1 MGNAAGVNCEP
12 VVGSDQ
18 RVGSWPVRR
27 LALFLACAT
36 LLAGCE
42 APSLG
47 MPDPV
52 SKEGQHINSLWTGFV
67 IASFVVF
74 GLVVG
79 LILYAAIRFRRRN
92 DDVPSQKPYNVPIEV
107 LYTVTPI
114 VVVAGL
120 FGFSVATQ
128 LKVTKSSS
136 SPPAL
141 VVNVTG
147 FQWGWRFEFP
157 EQRKV
162 VQGAG
167 EVSPPTIQVPVDRP
181 VHFVLRT
188 DDVNHAFWVP
198 QFLEKRDLIQGIDN
212 TIDITPNQLG
222 QYGGKCA
229 EFCGLD
235 HWRMPFTIRVV
246 SQTDFDQW
254 VRSP

>member
-1 MGNAAGVNCEP
+1 
-12 VVGSDQ
+12 
-18 RVGSWPVRR
+18 VRR
-27 LALFLACAT
+27 PALFLACAT
-36 LLAGCE
+36 LLAACD

-47 MPDPV
+47 MPKPV
-52 SKEGQHINSLWTGFV
+52 SKEGEHINSLWSGFV
-67 IASFVVF
+67 VASFVVF

-92 DDVPSQKPYNVPIEV
+92 DDVPSQKPYNIPMEV

-114 VVVAGL
+114 VIVAGL

-128 LKVTKSSS
+128 LKVTKV
-136 SPPAL
+136 SPPGQAL

-157 EQRKV
+157 EQHKV

-167 EVSPPTIQVPVDRP
+167 EVSPPTIEVPVDRP
-181 VHFVLRT
+181 VQFVLRT
-188 DDVNHAFWVP
+188 EDVNHAFWVP

-212 TIDITPNQLG
+212 TIQITPNKLG
-222 QYGGKCA
+222 EYGGKCA

-246 SQTDFDQW
+246 KQGEFDNW
-254 VRSP
+254 VRTP

>member
-1 MGNAAGVNCEP
+1 
-12 VVGSDQ
+12 
-18 RVGSWPVRR
+18 
-27 LALFLACAT
+27 
-36 LLAGCE
+36 
-42 APSLG
+42 

-52 SKEGQHINSLWTGFV
+52 SKEGQRIDSLWSGFLV
-67 IASFVVF
+67 ASFIVF

-92 DDVPSQKPYNVPIEV
+92 DEIPSQKGSNIPMEV

-128 LKVTKSSS
+128 LRVTE
-136 SPPAL
+136 PAPQEQAL

-162 VQGAG
+162 VEGAG
-167 EVSPPTIQVPVDRP
+167 EVAPPTIEVPVDRP
-181 VHFVLRT
+181 VRFVLRT
-188 DDVNHAFWVP
+188 EDVNHAFWVP
-198 QFLEKRDLIQGIDN
+198 QFLEKRDLIQGVDN
-212 TIDITPNQLG
+212 SLDIRPTQLG
-222 QYGGKCA
+222 EYGGRCA

-235 HWRMPFTIRVV
+235 HWRMPFTVRVV
-246 SQTDFDQW
+246 TQAEFDTW
-254 VRSP
+254 ARTR